1 MYWAWFNSIVLDVI
15 WSSVSATNSSYIGL
29 LRVWVRVFLLK
40 NRCASSKSLS
50 HCSSLKVKTRSWF
63 YKTFFGGNLDFPK
76 IKKLN
81 KVGFAAW
88 TCQHWLKQCYFHLNC
103 IQTLFICSKM
113 VYSCSF
119 GLRGNLYF
127 PDFLQ
132 IKFYNINYRTFSNY
146 FKSSQ
151 ISAKGGPKQHSFS
164 MRILRSVCIVPLI
177 CAFIRCQRHILELV
191 VCFLIKLL

>member
-40 NRCASSKSLS
+40 NRCASSKILS
-50 HCSSLKVKTRSWF
+50 HCSSLKVKTRSWC

-132 IKFYNINYRTFSNY
+132 IKFYNINYRS
-146 FKSSQ
+146 
-151 ISAKGGPKQHSFS
+151 
-164 MRILRSVCIVPLI
+164 
-177 CAFIRCQRHILELV
+177 RCHKHILEYHSDASRKQST
-191 VCFLIKLL
+191 LIGCCKSCD